1 MASGLTLDV
10 TRLVTRFS
18 RRTPNGIDRVDFAY
32 AQRFLGEDGSNATG
46 IIWTPLGA
54 ARVGAAR
61 LRPALD
67 ALRRHWRETAPRA
80 RATRSI
86 ARANVHLNV
95 SQFPIWTTAYARWV
109 VRQPGK
115 PVYFLHDTL
124 PLTHPEYFPAAEL
137 PRHRARIANIAATAR
152 GVIVASETVG
162 DSLRDRCRAL
172 MRPAPP
178 ICVAP
183 LGLAPAFTQTPAAP
197 ARSADPFFVV
207 LGTIE
212 PRKNH
217 LLLLDVW
224 RAMIRKN
231 PAGTPKLAIV
241 GKRGWENETTFALID
256 RSPELRPYLF
266 QERAMDTPALCALI
280 DGALGALMP
289 SFAEGYGLPV
299 HEALARGAPVIA
311 SDIPAFRAI
320 SSPLLKLIDP
330 TDGLAWQT
338 AIESLS
344 AAARECGETR
354 RGPTW
359 DEHFATVEAFLA
371 AL

>member
-95 SQFPIWTTAYARWV
+95 SQFP
-109 VRQPGK
+109 
-115 PVYFLHDTL
+115 
-124 PLTHPEYFPAAEL
+124 
-137 PRHRARIANIAATAR
+137 
-152 GVIVASETVG
+152 
-162 DSLRDRCRAL
+162 
-172 MRPAPP
+172 
-178 ICVAP
+178 
-183 LGLAPAFTQTPAAP
+183 P